1 MTDGQFDQCAE
12 MFGRTV
18 EPSKTLAI
26 YYISI
31 VLLYVNFIVG
41 CVPLL
46 SFIEPFTPALTL
58 ASSVLLSYRILTLYK
73 NCPLKSLLIPLICIT
88 VGGLSFLRCGE
99 SNMLLLM
106 LLIFGLGDVDG
117 RIVLNLWTGATCLVL
132 MCMVALAAL
141 APLTGLEPMTVV
153 RQASGATRYGL
164 YFIHPNTF
172 GMVLTMLA
180 ISISMVWGKSSRLV
194 DIACVLLVVI
204 AYGVTDSKG
213 ALISGVV
220 YFALKVMPSKFW
232 LGLSGCLLRALPVL
246 CIGFVFLITIGAF
259 DSHIFDLM
267 QAALTGR
274 PALWQFQYK
283 HVGLTM
289 FGQRAIFGAVDYGGW
304 HYSGITIDSAY
315 ASYLV
320 YTGLASFLAFQY
332 LYHRGLCRAA
342 ARKDYRLLA
351 ALVAM
356 VLLGIVES
364 SAVNPMM
371 ATPLILL
378 GSYYGPCQ
386 R

>member
-164 YFIHPNTF
+164 YLSLIH
-172 GMVLTMLA
+172 
-180 ISISMVWGKSSRLV
+180 I
-194 DIACVLLVVI
+194 
-204 AYGVTDSKG
+204 
-213 ALISGVV
+213 
-220 YFALKVMPSKFW
+220 
-232 LGLSGCLLRALPVL
+232 
-246 CIGFVFLITIGAF
+246 
-259 DSHIFDLM
+259 
-267 QAALTGR
+267 
-274 PALWQFQYK
+274 
-283 HVGLTM
+283 
-289 FGQRAIFGAVDYGGW
+289 
-304 HYSGITIDSAY
+304 
-315 ASYLV
+315 
-320 YTGLASFLAFQY
+320 
-332 LYHRGLCRAA
+332 
-342 ARKDYRLLA
+342 
-351 ALVAM
+351 
-356 VLLGIVES
+356 
-364 SAVNPMM
+364 
-371 ATPLILL
+371 
-378 GSYYGPCQ
+378 
-386 R
+386 